1 MAEEDKKREPV
12 LKAVD
17 ISKTFYS
24 TKALQKVSFE
34 LLPGE
39 VHALM
44 GENGAGKS
52 TLGKCITGIYKADE
66 GDVFYK
72 GKKVEYSGPKEALND
87 GTAIVL
93 QEFNTIPYL
102 SVAENIFLTDMDF
115 YKGRWKED
123 YKRMVEK
130 TDELLKDFHM
140 REFIDPMGRMAD
152 LSVAEMQ
159 IIEIIKAMSKEA
171 KVIILDEPTATLSGK
186 EVDRLFEMIRDLKAK
201 GVGFIIVSHR
211 INEIYEISD
220 RITVFRDGRLVLS
233 GAKTSELKEM
243 DLIKAMVGRQID
255 DLYGSALR
263 RQRDIPDEIVLEVK
277 DICDTKGFVR
287 NCSFQVKKGEILG
300 VSGLVGAGRTEL
312 MRCVF
317 GIDKRSKGTV
327 VFRGKEV
334 KPDSITASIS
344 AGMGFLS
351 EKRKEEGLHQEMSII
366 QNLNMVV
373 CAVSRSWMVNW
384 KKEAENC
391 VNVVDML
398 KVKIGEPYNKIS
410 SLSGGNQQK
419 ILLGK
424 WLLSGPKLL
433 IIDEPTRGIDVAS
446 KSEIYGILRELAEKG
461 ISIIMIS
468 SEINEILGV
477 TDRTLVVRD
486 GRITAS
492 LKTDQTTEE
501 EIGYYS
507 TIGDVRGEEAS

>member
-1 MAEEDKKREPV
+1 MEKEEQRQEPV
-12 LKAVD
+12 LKALN

-24 TKALQKVSFE
+24 TKALQQVSFE
-34 LLPGE
+34 LISGE

-66 GDVFYK
+66 GEVYYK
-72 GKKVEYSGPKEALND
+72 GKKVEYKDPKEALND
-87 GTAIVL
+87 GIAIVL
-93 QEFNTIPYL
+93 QEFNVIPYL
-102 SVAENIFLTDMDF
+102 SVAENIFLTDEEF
-115 YKGRWKED
+115 YKGRWVEN
-123 YKRMVEK
+123 YELMVKK
-130 TDELLKDFHM
+130 TDELLRYFHM
-140 REFIDPMGRMAD
+140 RDFIDPMGRMAD

-159 IIEIIKAMSKEA
+159 IVEIIKAMSKDA

-186 EVDRLFEMIRDLKAK
+186 EVDRLFDMIRELKEK

-220 RITVFRDGRLVLS
+220 RITVFRDGCLVLS

-255 DLYGSALR
+255 DLYGTALR
-263 RQRDIPDEIVLEVK
+263 KKRDISDEVLLDVK
-277 DICDTKGFVR
+277 GICDTKGFVTD
-287 NCSFQVKKGEILG
+287 CSFSVRKGEILG
-300 VSGLVGAGRTEL
+300 ISGLVGAGRTEL

-317 GIDKRSKGTV
+317 GIDRRSKGNV
-327 VFRGKEV
+327 RFKGREV
-334 KPDSITASIS
+334 KPNSITASIN

-351 EKRKEEGLHQEMSII
+351 EKRKEEGLHQELSIV

-373 CAVSRSWMVNW
+373 YAVSKSWFINW

-424 WLLSGPKLL
+424 WLLSGPELL

-446 KSEIYGILRELAEKG
+446 KSEIYSILRELSEKG
-461 ISIIMIS
+461 IAIIMIS

-477 TDRTLVVRD
+477 TDRTLVVKD
-486 GRITAS
+486 GHITATLITEETS
-492 LKTDQTTEE
+492 EE

-507 TIGDVRGEEAS
+507 TIGDKKGEKG